1 MQGRILNS
9 PWLASSHHAHKLT
22 TVFSLRSPAQALSTS
37 VRFKARK
44 PLLQHSCRR
53 ARAASHS
60 DASAPS
66 TSSVTSLSDA
76 PLQPVSGEPGALP
89 TTAGVYAVYDKEQKL
104 QYIGLSRKV
113 AVSVANHIQD
123 MPDHTD
129 SVKVATVPDPTK
141 ENLTAAWKQWIQSAV
156 EANGAIPPG
165 NAPGAQQQ
173 WVRKAPRA
181 KPELKLTPG
190 KGIQDL
196 TCSVEDLL
204 DSVVKSNKVV
214 AFIKGTRTQPQC
226 GFSYKVLTML
236 NEARTDYEVINV
248 LDEQYNPGVRE
259 AIKSYSQWPTIPQLY
274 VKGEFVGG
282 ADIVEEMNEKGE
294 LKQMLQ

>member
-1 MQGRILNS
+1 MQSWKINCPL
-9 PWLASSHHAHKLT
+9 LAPSHCAHKLT
-22 TVFSLRSPAQALSTS
+22 KGLSPRPPAQALSTS
-37 VRFKARK
+37 VAFKARK

-53 ARAASHS
+53 VRAASQP
-60 DASAPS
+60 DASATS
-66 TSSVTSLSDA
+66 TSSVSSLSDA

-89 TTAGVYAVYDKEQKL
+89 NTAGVYAVYDKEQKL

-123 MPDHTD
+123 MPDHTH
-129 SVKVATVPDPTK
+129 SVKFATVPDPTK
-141 ENLTAAWKQWIQSAV
+141 DNLTAAWKQWIQSAV

-236 NEARTDYEVINV
+236 NEARTDYEVVNV

-274 VKGEFVGG
+274 IKGEFVGG
-282 ADIVEEMNEKGE
+282 ADIIEEMNEKGE
-294 LKQMLQ
+294 LKQMVQ